1 MIVKRIYVVDDEES
15 IRDLVQVYL
24 IRAGYEV
31 QSFAT
36 GDKFLAVFKNNPA
49 DLVVLDIMMPGIN
62 GLAVCSCIRA
72 TCDVPIIIVSAK
84 GGEWDKVSALNL
96 GCNDYMVKPFS
107 PVELVARVKNLLRYF
122 DNKKREEVSVLLV
135 YEDIEMIPQLRE
147 VRVGGEIIT
156 LTPTEYEFLYYL
168 IENKDTA
175 VSREDLLH
183 KVWNVKTE
191 VNSRMVDNMVMR
203 IRKKIAAANSKVL
216 IKTLRGY
223 GFRIAKDE

>member
-1 MIVKRIYVVDDEES
+1 MKRIYVVDDEES

-36 GDKFLAVFKNNPA
+36 GEKFLAAFKNNPA
-49 DLVVLDIMMPGIN
+49 DLVVLDIMMPGTD
-62 GLAVCSCIRA
+62 GLAVCSCLRA
-72 TCDVPIIIVSAK
+72 TSDVPIIIISAK

-122 DNKKREEVSVLLV
+122 DNKRRDEASVLLV

-147 VRVGGEIIT
+147 IRIGGEIVALT
-156 LTPTEYEFLYYL
+156 LMEYEFLRYL
-168 IENKDTA
+168 IENKHSA

-183 KVWNVKTE
+183 KVWNVETG
-191 VNSRMVDNMVMR
+191 VDSRMVDNMVMR
-203 IRKKIAAANSKVL
+203 IRKKIAAANSKVV

-223 GFRIAKDE
+223 GFRIEKDD